1 MVSGWLGSGFWSL
14 WFSGVWVLGFG
25 FRVLGLRH
33 VCLLWGFV
41 GQQGPCSGFSRFKA
55 LG

>member
-1 MVSGWLGSGFWSL
+1 MVGFRVLEFMVFGCLG
-14 WFSGVWVLGFG
+14 VGFG